1 MIIQLQDGRIIEC
14 TVDQYLSLTDKE
26 VHELVSLS
34 KLYTKDVG
42 NPFYNNFSNSV
53 EDALSDE
60 DLERLINDNEPK
72 LYEIK
77 DIDKLEDSDFQ
88 KDDI

>member
-14 TVDQYLSLTDKE
+14 TVDQYLSLTDRE

-42 NPFYNNFSNSV
+42 NPFYNHYSNSV
-53 EDALSDE
+53 DEVMSDE
-60 DLERLINDNEPK
+60 ELEKLINDNEPK

-77 DIDKLEDSDFQ
+77 DIDKLEDSDFL